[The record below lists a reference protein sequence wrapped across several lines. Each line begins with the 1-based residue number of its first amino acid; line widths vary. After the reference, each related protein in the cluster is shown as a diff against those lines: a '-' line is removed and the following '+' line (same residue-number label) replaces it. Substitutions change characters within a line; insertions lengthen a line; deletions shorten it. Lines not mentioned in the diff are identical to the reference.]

1 MKNTKIFKKYILAVM
16 LLVTLIFLIK
26 IKSEKDTLQEKLD
39 FIFTNSITES
49 TVGLAMD
56 YSKMRTEDKV
66 QFYNQTL
73 INLKHALDVFN
84 TTSYKKYDDLF
95 MVLSKLYIYLL
106 EIRNTSYDIA
116 KPNYIYE
123 FLSKILVYPDDNQTI
138 KEFNEFL
145 IDKLKVLRGIKQ

>member
-16 LLVTLIFLIK
+16 LLVTLILLIK

-39 FIFTNSITES
+39 FIFTKSITES

-56 YSKMRTEDKV
+56 YSKMRIEDKV

-84 TTSYKKYDDLF
+84 TTS
-95 MVLSKLYIYLL
+95 SI
-106 EIRNTSYDIA
+106 S
-116 KPNYIYE
+116 
-123 FLSKILVYPDDNQTI
+123 
-138 KEFNEFL
+138 
-145 IDKLKVLRGIKQ
+145 